1 MVSTLLWAC
10 ALVAAT
16 VGIHAC
22 GLTALLTTLQTWRT
36 QPPRR
41 LWPITRLLIFLAW
54 CMILLHLMAISV
66 WGAFYLW
73 QGYLPNAEAAFYFSG
88 VTYAGIGYGDVVLA
102 EPWRMLAPVEG
113 LTGVLMCG
121 LSTGVFFAVV
131 NAIYQARQSKS

>member
-1 MVSTLLWAC
+1 MFLCAC

-22 GLTALLTTLQTWRT
+22 GLTMLLIRLRRHPLPT
-36 QPPRR
+36 R
-41 LWPITRLLIFLAW
+41 LWPITRLLILMAW

-73 QGYLPNAEAAFYFSG
+73 QGHLPDAEAAFYFSG
-88 VTYAGIGYGDVVLA
+88 VTYASIGYGDVVLA
-102 EPWRMLAPVEG
+102 KPWRLLAPVEG

-131 NAIYQARQSKS
+131 SAIVQARHPKN